1 MVIDSYC
8 SKQES
13 SDVLERISADDFSL
27 DKDCHHFVAKD
38 ELPKEVQDLTFDST
52 KKDSIRTIHNIVN
65 RWEGIVEEKNDD
77 VIYARMYDY
86 EKQNEDLAELHRSN
100 FPTAFNDPDVRVGS
114 LFYLYVGYTESPYR
128 SQAAIIKFRPMPSLN
143 LTENDYNEV
152 LDRIISNKQR
162 LNPILDEQTPC
173 N

>member
-8 SKQES
+8 FRRES
-13 SDVLERISADDFSL
+13 STVMEKITADDFSL
-27 DKDCHHFVAKD
+27 DKDCHHYVARD
-38 ELPKEVQDLTFDST
+38 VLPKEEQDLIFDSS

-65 RWEGIVEEKNDD
+65 RWEGIVEEKSED

-100 FPTAFNDPDVRVGS
+100 FPTAFNDPDVSVGS

-143 LTENDYNEV
+143 LTKDDYNKV
-152 LDRIISNKQR
+152 LDRIVANKKR
-162 LNPILDEQTPC
+162 LNTITNEQTEC
-173 N
+173 Y